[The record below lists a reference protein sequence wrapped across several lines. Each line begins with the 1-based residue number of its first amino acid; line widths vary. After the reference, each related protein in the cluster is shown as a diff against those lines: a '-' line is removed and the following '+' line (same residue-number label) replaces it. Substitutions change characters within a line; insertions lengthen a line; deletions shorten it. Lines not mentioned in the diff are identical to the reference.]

1 MPVDGVLGALRNRT
15 LNLAFGEKSDIPGQR
30 GSPVPFL
37 RSGSKAEKPQFGA
50 DRVCFYQEAAKLLC
64 SFDLLAEVAVTR
76 ELLFPCKQGIL
87 QGI

>member
-1 MPVDGVLGALRNRT
+1 
-15 LNLAFGEKSDIPGQR
+15 LAFGEKADIPGQR

-37 RSGSKAEKPQFGA
+37 RSGSKAENLQFGA
-50 DRVCFYQEAAKLLC
+50 YLVDFYRRIAGFLC
-64 SFDLLAEVAVTR
+64 SSDLLAEVAVTR

>member
-1 MPVDGVLGALRNRT
+1 
-15 LNLAFGEKSDIPGQR
+15 LAFGEKADIPGQR

-37 RSGSKAEKPQFGA
+37 RSGSKAENPQFGA
-50 DRVCFYQEAAKLLC
+50 DLADFHQLIADFLC
-64 SFDLLAEVAVTR
+64 SSDLLAEVAVRR